1 MQLKPDSREHL
12 IDRFSAVCAKDERV
26 LAAFVGGSLATGEVD
41 HRSDLDLFAILGS
54 DSYKAFFAARREF
67 VRSWAN
73 PVFLE
78 DFNGFRFDM
87 LVFILDSGLEGE
99 LSFAM
104 EDSFLHLQGGPHRV
118 LVDKQGILEGVEFPW
133 QRPSE
138 EEQTQTLRRHLHW
151 FWRDLSL
158 FTVAFDRGQRWTAY
172 GYLESM
178 RRRCVNLARLKEDF
192 ASWADG
198 YEKAEHS
205 VRAESLADLES
216 SFGDID
222 PDHMIRDVTHIIAF
236 YQRIAPELAQRH
248 DVPYPEEVEKLVL
261 TREAQMLG
269 GPNARAGQSR

>member
-1 MQLKPDSREHL
+1 VIE
-12 IDRFSAVCAKDERV
+12 RFSAVCAKDERV

-41 HRSDLDLFAILGS
+41 HRSDLDLFVILAS
-54 DSYKAFFAARREF
+54 DSYEAFFAERREF
-67 VRSWAN
+67 VGSWAN
-73 PVFLE
+73 SVFLE
-78 DFNGFRFDM
+78 DFNGFGFDM

-99 LSFAM
+99 LSLAK
-104 EDSFLHLQGGPHRV
+104 EDRFLHLQGGPRRV
-118 LVDKQGILEGVEFPW
+118 LVDKEGLLENVEFPW

-138 EEQTQTLRRHLHW
+138 EDQIQTLRRHLNW

-158 FTVAFDRGQRWTAY
+158 FTVALDRGQRWTAY

-198 YEKAEHS
+198 YEKVEHS
-205 VRAESLADLES
+205 VRGESLVDLES

-222 PDHMIRDVTHIIAF
+222 PDHMIRGAIQIIAF
-236 YQRIAPELAQRH
+236 YRGIAPELAQRH

-261 TREAQMLG
+261 TREAQMLR
-269 GPNARAGQSR
+269 GPIAAAGQSR